1 MHIVVRAAIGAGV
14 GAISAWASGAS
25 GREIVAAA
33 VGGAVTGGMAAATCS
48 MSLGATI
55 AGSAMA
61 GAIVDKAVGVLSN
74 TLNNVISSVSDKINK
89 SIAGTKTYQTYT
101 KTNSTTGEVYS
112 GRTSGTRSPVENIRI
127 RDMKHHINDKGFCPA
142 VLDKSSTNAAVIRGR
157 EQQLIDMNG
166 GAKSIGGYQAMLLMV
181 LA

>member
-1 MHIVVRAAIGAGV
+1 MANRCILLLELQLEPVLVQYRLGLQV
-14 GAISAWASGAS
+14 L
-25 GREIVAAA
+25 REE
-33 VGGAVTGGMAAATCS
+33 TGGMAAATCG
-48 MSLGATI
+48 MSLWATI

-89 SIAGTKTYQTYT
+89 TIAGTKTYQTYT

-112 GRTSGTRSPVENIRI
+112 GRTSGTISPVENIRI
-127 RDMKHHINDKGFCPA
+127 RDMKHHINDKGFDPA
-142 VLDKSSTNAAVIRGR
+142 VLDKSSTNAAAIRGR

-166 GAKSIGGYQAMLLMV
+166 GAKSIGGGSGNAINEIILIEHII
-181 LA
+181 